1 MEKETTMSNY
11 TLFVF
16 TYTSMDKKEKGSDY
30 FNVSNVGKSREEV
43 LIEGNAKLKKMA
55 NENRWMITEFRVSD
69 DKTQTYHKV

>member
-16 TYTSMDKKEKGSDY
+16 SYTSMDKLEKGADY
-30 FNVSNVGKSREEV
+30 FNVLNVGKSHEEV

-55 NENRWMITEFRVSD
+55 NENRWMITEFRVSN